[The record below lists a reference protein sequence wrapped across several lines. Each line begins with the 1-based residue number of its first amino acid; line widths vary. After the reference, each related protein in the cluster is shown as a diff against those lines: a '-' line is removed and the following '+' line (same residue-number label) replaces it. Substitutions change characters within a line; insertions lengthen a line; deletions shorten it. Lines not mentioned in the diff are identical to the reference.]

1 MPTHGSVC
9 ILEML
14 QADGS
19 QFRAA
24 HGRASGVELTTEC
37 IEVPGGKGQPL
48 GPAAKKTRKHNNNK
62 KVLFLPQT
70 PVRGVT
76 ALLWLP
82 QFRLSQELLCQV
94 EMRWCQARTPLLSWL
109 AVAEAEPV
117 ALLTLLAE
125 LWR

>member
-48 GPAAKKTRKHNNNK
+48 GPAAKKNQKTQQQQKSASFTSNTSEGCHCSP
-62 KVLFLPQT
+62 LAPTIQT
-70 PVRGVT
+70 EPR
-76 ALLWLP
+76 A
-82 QFRLSQELLCQV
+82 
-94 EMRWCQARTPLLSWL
+94 
-109 AVAEAEPV
+109 AVPGRNEVVPG
-117 ALLTLLAE
+117 
-125 LWR
+125 

>member
-48 GPAAKKTRKHNNNK
+48 GPAAKKKPENTTTTKKCFFYLKH
-62 KVLFLPQT
+62 Q
-70 PVRGVT
+70 
-76 ALLWLP
+76 
-82 QFRLSQELLCQV
+82 
-94 EMRWCQARTPLLSWL
+94 
-109 AVAEAEPV
+109 
-117 ALLTLLAE
+117 
-125 LWR
+125 